1 MKQAAISDLF
11 RSFAD
16 AGRFVIL
23 YHDVGPN
30 LSRTNRSHFDWMFAG
45 IGGLVTFAVVPEQW
59 EQALAETG
67 EIPETGVGSHHDV
80 VRRDHWMRGVPE
92 KPLTITATRL
102 PDHRTKYLEYEGPIS
117 GNRGSVRRVD
127 SGFFRQRPDRAC
139 LDIAFDECPAKRM
152 NHALAPEPVYCHR
165 LSFSP
170 LAPCP
175 PPRSMGATDQRI
187 CDLDFSEGIN
197 NAWRLEL
204 GSG

>member
-1 MKQAAISDLF
+1 MSDLF

-16 AGRFVIL
+16 EGRFVIL

-45 IGGLVTFAVVPEQW
+45 VDGLVTFAVVPEPW
-59 EQALAETG
+59 EQALAERVELSQTD
-67 EIPETGVGSHHDV
+67 VGSDRDA
-80 VRRDHWMRGVPE
+80 VRRGRWTPGMRPVPD
-92 KPLTITATRL
+92 KPLAITATRL
-102 PDHRTKYLEYEGPIS
+102 PDHRDKYLDYEGLVS

-127 SGFFRQRPDRAC
+127 SGFFRQRPAGAC
-139 LDIAFDECPAKRM
+139 LDIAFDDCPSMRHA
-152 NHALAPEPVYCHR
+152 HALAPETTYRRR

-170 LAPCP
+170 LPQSPSSLLAE
-175 PPRSMGATDQRI
+175 AADQRI